1 MQKSQ
6 IKFCNKNIL
15 ANFAPLTQSVD
26 IMANSFKLDKID
38 RKILDILQRN
48 GKITNAQLSKEVNL
62 SPAPTLERVK
72 KLETSGFIENYYAK
86 LNPPK
91 LGLTVTTFLSIKLS
105 KHNPE
110 NTDEF
115 VQRVAEIDEV
125 VECHYITGSSDYL
138 LKVVTRD
145 IQAYQ
150 ELIQTKIGKIDG
162 IDNMQTMVVLS
173 TPKDSNVLP
182 IYDDIPEIPI
192 NNGLKT
198 V

>member
-1 MQKSQ
+1 LHQHSKTSFM
-6 IKFCNKNIL
+6 
-15 ANFAPLTQSVD
+15 ANF
-26 IMANSFKLDKID
+26 FKLDKID

-48 GKITNAQLSKEVNL
+48 GKITNAQLSKDINL

-72 KLETSGFIENYYAK
+72 KLEVSGFIENYYAK
-86 LNPPK
+86 LNAPK

-110 NTDEF
+110 NTLEF
-115 VQRVAEIDEV
+115 VNKIQDIDEI

-138 LKVVTRD
+138 LKVIAKD

-150 ELIQTKIGKIDG
+150 EIIHNKIGKIEG
-162 IDNMQTMVVLS
+162 IDNMQTMVVLN

-182 IYDDIPEIPI
+182 IYEDIPAISIDRE
-192 NNGLKT
+192 
-198 V
+198 